1 MTEVRAAIEDAEPV
15 RKYIA
20 ARPPEDA

>member
-1 MTEVRAAIEDAEPV
+1 MAEVRAAIEDAEQV

-20 ARPPEDA
+20 DRPPEDA